1 MLNRQFAYRAGN
13 QSGKPT
19 KDRISTGV
27 DKEKTGGLQK
37 DFLPKWVKRT
47 SGILKTIKIKVI
59 GTGAGDLALFCRQ
72 FATMLDSGMPVMQC
86 LDILQRQAT
95 NTSLAEAVRGTISLL
110 NRGWPLSAAS
120 EQYPSVFPPVYTS
133 MVKAG
138 EMSGSLDQV
147 MERLAQHFEKEY
159 EIREKIKTALVYP
172 LFIAATSVAA
182 ITCMLFFVLPEFS
195 SVLESYGAGL
205 PPATLMA
212 IKSAGFIREN
222 LVYLFLTA
230 VFSYQLARVAC
241 STHRGRVIADRVKLR
256 LPVTGRLAK
265 YVIIARFARALSTML
280 SSGVPL
286 LQALKTVKKITCNTE
301 VESVIAWA
309 SERAETGYDIAG
321 AIEYSEVFPPMVSRM
336 VAVGEKSGSLE
347 KMLEKIADYYEKE
360 VQNLVNRLTSLLE
373 PLLILVMGFIVG
385 FLILSTILPVFSIMG
400 TIE

>member
-1 MLNRQFAYRAGN
+1 LAGVN
-13 QSGKPT
+13 G
-19 KDRISTGV
+19 
-27 DKEKTGGLQK
+27 EKTNGLQEY
-37 DFLPKWVKRT
+37 FHPKLVKRA
-47 SGILKTIKIKVI
+47 SSILTTIRIKVI
-59 GTGAGDLALFCRQ
+59 GTGAGDLAPFCRQ

-86 LDILQRQAT
+86 LDVLQRQVT
-95 NTSLAEAVRGTISLL
+95 NPGLAEAVRGTIGLL
-110 NRGWPLSAAS
+110 NRGWPLSVAS
-120 EQYPSVFPPVYTS
+120 EQYPSVFTPVYAS
-133 MVKAG
+133 RVKAG
-138 EMSGSLDQV
+138 EISGSLDRV

-195 SVLESYGAGL
+195 RVLESYGAGL

-222 LVYLFLTA
+222 LVPLFLT
-230 VFSYQLARVAC
+230 VVLSYQVARVTC
-241 STHRGRVIADRVKLR
+241 YTHRGRVMADRIKLR

-265 YVIIARFARALSTML
+265 YVIIARFARALGTML

-301 VESVIAWA
+301 VESFIAWA
-309 SERAETGYDIAG
+309 SERVETGHDIAG
-321 AIEYSEVFPPMVSRM
+321 AIECSEVFPPMVSRM
-336 VAVGEKSGSLE
+336 VAVGEKSGSLD

-400 TIE
+400 SIE